1 MKKRQLLS
9 LTILIG
15 LMTIGMSPGSGQS
28 APEDPRSGKHFL
40 SVSVYTA
47 EADQELLKLFSGLR
61 AADIS
66 EGMDKVGLPGVGL
79 VGSSVLPVWTD
90 LKNFSPRFA

>member
-1 MKKRQLLS
+1 MKKRRLTS
-9 LTILIG
+9 LISLIG
-15 LMTIGMSPGSGQS
+15 FLIIGISPSSGQS
-28 APEDPRSGKHFL
+28 VPDALRSGKHFL

-61 AADIS
+61 VADVS
-66 EGMDKVGLPGVGL
+66 DGMDKVGLPGVGL